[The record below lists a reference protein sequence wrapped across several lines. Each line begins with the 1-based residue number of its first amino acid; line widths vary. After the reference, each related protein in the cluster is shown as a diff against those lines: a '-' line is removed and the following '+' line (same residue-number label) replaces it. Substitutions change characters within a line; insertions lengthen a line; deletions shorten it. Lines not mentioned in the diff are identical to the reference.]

1 MSRGAPHNP
10 TEGTSN
16 PSNTGRTLGKYR
28 LLARLGQGGM
38 AEVFLAVVAGPGG
51 FSKLVVV
58 KVMKPE
64 LLEEPDSRTMFLD
77 EGRLAARL
85 NHPNIVQTNEVGI
98 EGESHFIAM
107 EFLDGQPLHRILRR
121 AKKADGIPLNWH
133 LYFLAEVLHA
143 LEYAHA
149 VEDYDGTPLRMV
161 HRDVTPHNVFVT
173 YTGQVKLCDFGIAKT
188 MSSSV
193 ETQAGVLKGKVSYM
207 APEQVLSAQLDRRA
221 DLFSVGVMLWEAATS
236 KRMWKDQS
244 DLQIMQALSHGRVP
258 NVREANPS
266 IDPELEAVV
275 NRALAPRPEDRYQS
289 AAEFRQELEGFLFGR
304 TARIK
309 PKLMGEWVQSLFE
322 KERKNLQAVV
332 QDQLAGSGSAPP
344 ALDPPRIVMSDSNP
358 SRSVHGPGTPA
369 PSLTIPSVEL
379 KAPTQRRTLAAVM
392 GALLATVVFL
402 IIAIVVVVAR
412 SRTVT
417 PTPMV
422 EAAPVSP
429 EAETVEA
436 KPPPAA
442 TDTAPRRVRVRV
454 QVSPK
459 SAKLT
464 LDGNQLSDNPWV
476 GEVPAGPGE
485 HVLTVEADG
494 YQSVSRMLKFDENQN
509 LEIQLRRATT
519 AAAAPPKATAEEP
532 KKPDDFPDL
541 TAQPKK
547 KPPTAPLDTADPWN
561 Q

>member
-1 MSRGAPHNP
+1 LSRGALHNP
-10 TEGTSN
+10 PEGTSN
-16 PSNTGRTLGKYR
+16 PTNTGRTLGKYR

-38 AEVFLAVVAGPGG
+38 AEVFLAVIAGPGD

-58 KVMKPE
+58 KVMKSE

-85 NHPNIVQTNEVGI
+85 NHPNVVQTNEVGI

-143 LEYAHA
+143 LEYAHG
-149 VEDYDGTPLRMV
+149 VQDYDGTPLRMV

-207 APEQVLSAQLDRRA
+207 APEQVLSAQLDGRA
-221 DLFSVGVMLWEAATS
+221 DLFSLGVMLWEAATGT
-236 KRMWKDQS
+236 RMWKDQS

-258 NVREANPS
+258 SARAANPT

-289 AAEFRQELEGFLFGR
+289 AAEFRHELEGFLFGR

-309 PKLMGEWVQSLFE
+309 PKIMGEWVQSLFE

-332 QDQLAGSGSAPP
+332 QNQLAGAGSAPP
-344 ALDPPRIVMSDSNP
+344 ALDPPRVAMSDSNP
-358 SRSVHGPGTPA
+358 SRSVQSPSAQA

-379 KAPTQRRTLAAVM
+379 KAPAQRRTLAAVV
-392 GALLATVVFL
+392 GALLAVVAFL

-412 SRTVT
+412 SRTVA

-429 EAETVEA
+429 ETETTT
-436 KPPPAA
+436 PPAPV
-442 TDTAPRRVRVRV
+442 DTAPQRVRVRV
-454 QVSPK
+454 QVSPQ

-464 LDGNQLSDNPWV
+464 LDGAPLTDNPWV
-476 GEVPAGPGE
+476 GEVPATSGN
-485 HVLTVEADG
+485 HLLTAQADG
-494 YQSVSRMLKFDENQN
+494 YESVSRTLKFDENQN
-509 LEIQLRRATT
+509 LEIQMRRAPT
-519 AAAAPPKATAEEP
+519 ATAVAPKTAPTTEDP
-532 KKPDDFPDL
+532 KKQEDFPDL

-547 KPPTAPLDTADPWN
+547 KVPAAPLDSADPWN